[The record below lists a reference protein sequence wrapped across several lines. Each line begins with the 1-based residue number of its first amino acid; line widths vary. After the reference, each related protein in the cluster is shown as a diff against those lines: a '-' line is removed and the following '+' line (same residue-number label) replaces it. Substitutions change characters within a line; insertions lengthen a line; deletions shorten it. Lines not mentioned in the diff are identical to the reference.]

1 MKKLNVCIL
10 FGGMSPEHE
19 VSTGHNWADKLR
31 LTPLQRKSVLKWML
45 YSAVCVA
52 GLVLQDSMLARLRL
66 FGGCFDVTP
75 ALIVLICVLEGS
87 ENGSLF
93 ALLASMVYVFSGT
106 GQGHYC
112 IAMLTLA
119 AVLATAFRQSYLR
132 RGADSDLICVGG
144 AMVLYEMAVFTAGV
158 LQGLTY
164 RARWGVFLMTAII
177 STLAAGAVYALLKYI
192 GTIGGNAWK
201 E

>member
-1 MKKLNVCIL
+1 MARKKIE
-10 FGGMSPEHE
+10 FRPDP
-19 VSTGHNWADKLR
+19 TGHNWADKLR

-132 RGADSDLICVGG
+132 RGAGSDLICVGG

-177 STLAAGAVYALLKYI
+177 STLTAGAVYALLKYI

>member
-1 MKKLNVCIL
+1 MARKKIE
-10 FGGMSPEHE
+10 FRPDP
-19 VSTGHNWADKLR
+19 TGHNWADKLK
-31 LTPLQRKSVLKWML
+31 LTPLQRKSLLKWVL

-87 ENGSLF
+87 EKGSLF

-106 GQGHYC
+106 GQGYYC

-132 RGADSDLICVGG
+132 RGAGSDLICVGG
-144 AMVLYEMAVFTAGV
+144 AMMLYEMGVFMAGL

-164 RARWGVFLMTAII
+164 RARWGVFFMTAVI

>member
-1 MKKLNVCIL
+1 MARKKIE
-10 FGGMSPEHE
+10 FRPDP
-19 VSTGHNWADKLR
+19 TGHNWADKLR

-132 RGADSDLICVGG
+132 RGAGSDLICVGG

>member
-1 MKKLNVCIL
+1 MARKKIE
-10 FGGMSPEHE
+10 FRPDP
-19 VSTGHNWADKLR
+19 TGHNWADKLR
-31 LTPLQRKSVLKWML
+31 LTPLQRKSVLKWLL

-132 RGADSDLICVGG
+132 RGAGSDLICVGG

-158 LQGLTY
+158 VQGLTY

-177 STLAAGAVYALLKYI
+177 STLAAGTVYALLKYI

>member
-1 MKKLNVCIL
+1 MARKKIE
-10 FGGMSPEHE
+10 FRPDP
-19 VSTGHNWADKLR
+19 TGHDWAAKLR
-31 LTPLQRKSVLKWML
+31 LTPLQQKALLKWVL
-45 YSAVCVA
+45 YSLVCLV

-132 RGADSDLICVGG
+132 RGAGSDLLCVGG

>member
-1 MKKLNVCIL
+1 MARKKIE
-10 FGGMSPEHE
+10 FRPDP
-19 VSTGHNWADKLR
+19 TGHNWADKLR
-31 LTPLQRKSVLKWML
+31 LTPLQRKSVLKWLL

-132 RGADSDLICVGG
+132 RGAGSDLICVGG

-164 RARWGVFLMTAII
+164 RGRWGVFLMTAII

>member
-1 MKKLNVCIL
+1 MARKKIE
-10 FGGMSPEHE
+10 FRPDP
-19 VSTGHNWADKLR
+19 TGHNWADKLR
-31 LTPLQRKSVLKWML
+31 LTPLQRKSVLKWLL

-132 RGADSDLICVGG
+132 RGAGSDLICVGG
-144 AMVLYEMAVFTAGV
+144 AMILYEMAVFTAGV
-158 LQGLTY
+158 IQGLTY
-164 RARWGVFLMTAII
+164 RARWGVFFMTAII

>member
-1 MKKLNVCIL
+1 MARKKIE
-10 FGGMSPEHE
+10 FRPDP
-19 VSTGHNWADKLR
+19 TGHNWADKLK
-31 LTPLQRKSVLKWML
+31 LTPLQRKSLLKWVL

-106 GQGHYC
+106 GQGYYC
-112 IAMLTLA
+112 IAMLTLS
-119 AVLATAFRQSYLR
+119 AVLATAIRQSYLR
-132 RGADSDLICVGG
+132 RGAGSDLICVGG
-144 AMVLYEMAVFTAGV
+144 AMMLYEMGVFTAGV

-164 RARWGVFLMTAII
+164 RARWGVFFMTAVI
-177 STLAAGAVYALLKYI
+177 STLTAGAVYALLKYI

>member
-1 MKKLNVCIL
+1 
-10 FGGMSPEHE
+10 
-19 VSTGHNWADKLR
+19 
-31 LTPLQRKSVLKWML
+31 
-45 YSAVCVA
+45 
-52 GLVLQDSMLARLRL
+52 
-66 FGGCFDVTP
+66 VTP

-132 RGADSDLICVGG
+132 RGAGSDLICVGG

-164 RARWGVFLMTAII
+164 RDRWGVFLMTAII

>member
-1 MKKLNVCIL
+1 MARKKIE
-10 FGGMSPEHE
+10 FRPDP
-19 VSTGHNWADKLR
+19 TGHNWADKLR

-132 RGADSDLICVGG
+132 RGAGSDLICVGG

-158 LQGLTY
+158 VQGLTY
-164 RARWGVFLMTAII
+164 RARWGVFLMTAIV

>member
-1 MKKLNVCIL
+1 MVWSKAVARNKIE
-10 FGGMSPEHE
+10 FRPDP
-19 VSTGHNWADKLR
+19 TGHNWADKLR

-132 RGADSDLICVGG
+132 RGAGSDLICVGG

-158 LQGLTY
+158 VQGLTY
-164 RARWGVFLMTAII
+164 RGRWGVFLMTAII
-177 STLAAGAVYALLKYI
+177 STLTAGAVYALLKYI

>member
-1 MKKLNVCIL
+1 MARKKIE
-10 FGGMSPEHE
+10 FRPDP
-19 VSTGHNWADKLR
+19 TGHNWADKLR
-31 LTPLQRKSVLKWML
+31 LTPLQRKSVLKWLL

-132 RGADSDLICVGG
+132 RGAGSDLICVGG

-158 LQGLTY
+158 VQGLTY
-164 RARWGVFLMTAII
+164 RARWGVFLMTAIV